1 MYVTQMGLT
10 FLLQVKPFGKIL
22 IGRTFE
28 APVKQLNKH
37 KTVSGRKWSSSF
49 FKSISRRFTEKK

>member
-28 APVKQLNKH
+28 APVK
-37 KTVSGRKWSSSF
+37 
-49 FKSISRRFTEKK
+49 